1 MEKPVRYK
9 QKNKKPASKP
19 KSAKKRKSDGP
30 TCSMFLAEL
39 TRRLAHKKKA
49 EEESKT
55 IIQTI
60 VDSITNA
67 LPVVFT
73 RKTPPRK
80 ESPTKIE
87 TLQSY
92 APELLPNDIIDIP
105 RPVISSSNLPL
116 TNETQVLASGFK
128 IPKMP
133 FVSSEVFKPQASK
146 KAKPVTEDMAVNTG
160 GETDVASEIAKHV
173 GTLRKISLIAEE
185 FNQKTAKNLKE
196 IVDSVQEDLMKKL
209 EEIQAEQRALSTERQ
224 LSIDGRHETTQ

>member
-1 MEKPVRYK
+1 MSEI
-9 QKNKKPASKP
+9 NKL
-19 KSAKKRKSDGP
+19 KK
-30 TCSMFLAEL
+30 L
-39 TRRLAHKKKA
+39 KKYILVDN
-49 EEESKT
+49 KT
-55 IIQTI
+55 YFTETI
-60 VDSITNA
+60 VESITNA

-73 RKTPPRK
+73 KKTPPRK

-92 APELLPNDIIDIP
+92 APELIPNDTIDIP
-105 RPVISSSNLPL
+105 RPVLSSSNLPL
-116 TNETQVLASGFK
+116 LNETQILASGFK

-185 FNQKTAKNLKE
+185 FNQKTGPSKCY
-196 IVDSVQEDLMKKL
+196 
-209 EEIQAEQRALSTERQ
+209 
-224 LSIDGRHETTQ
+224 